1 MPGRRP
7 LSVTTSVRCYH
18 FDVRHPI
25 VGKLSVAVL
34 LTLCVGAN
42 LVELSTRWDRTIQ
55 DANDEAGIV
64 AVVLCVGVAL
74 SAAGT
79 LRNRIGAS
87 LTVSRIV
94 PASLALRCHSDSRI
108 IVPILTSSPPTSLRI

>member
-1 MPGRRP
+1 MA
-7 LSVTTSVRCYH
+7 
-18 FDVRHPI
+18 
-25 VGKLSVAVL
+25 GKLFVAVL

-74 SAAGT
+74 SAAATRAGP
-79 LRNRIGAS
+79 
-87 LTVSRIV
+87 VS
-94 PASLALRCHSDSRI
+94 ALAHRH
-108 IVPILTSSPPTSLRI
+108 PTRAALGQHRMAN